1 MTHAE
6 GVRARQTHEH
16 ASGMI
21 FQVSYRRDYIERTH
35 CHWGKEPYF
44 QLCFSF
50 SLPFVAWISFVFRTW
65 FGVSWMIKKQ
75 RFFPLYLDS
84 TSFWMESIVSH
95 FFLHSIDL
103 HVFWQLFAWN
113 QTLTT
118 KFDENSNE
126 SQWILCIVKYFIE
139 FHHKK

>member
-65 FGVSWMIKKQ
+65 FGVSWMIKKTTFFSALS
-75 RFFPLYLDS
+75 RFNFILNGVDCE
-84 TSFWMESIVSH
+84 SFFSAFNWPSRLLAIVRVKSDVDH
-95 FFLHSIDL
+95 EIRR
-103 HVFWQLFAWN
+103 
-113 QTLTT
+113 
-118 KFDENSNE
+118 KF
-126 SQWILCIVKYFIE
+126 QWVAMNIVHCQI
-139 FHHKK
+139 FHRISS